1 MVLELE
7 LLMGVKPQ
15 LDEKLTNAPYVLTD
29 FINSSTY
36 GQTESIE

>member
-7 LLMGVKPQ
+7 LLIGVKPQ
-15 LDEKLTNAPYVLTD
+15 LDEELTNASYALTD